1 MKTKVRVL
9 GIDGCPYCEEIKQ
22 KLTEGNIEHRYID
35 IDLPENEQEATEVLN
50 YAQSDRVPI
59 IVVNSTILVP
69 EKSFDTIDEAY
80 DIIKRF
86 ID

>member
-1 MKTKVRVL
+1 MKTKVRIL
-9 GIDGCPYCEEIKQ
+9 GIDGCQYCEKIKE
-22 KLTEGNIEHRYID
+22 KLTEGNIEYRYID

-86 ID
+86 IN

>member
-9 GIDGCPYCEEIKQ
+9 GIDGCSYCEKIKE
-22 KLTEGNIEHRYID
+22 KLNEGNIEYRYID
-35 IDLPENEQEATEVLN
+35 IDLLENEQEATEVLN

-86 ID
+86 IN